1 MCWGVAEKGDGMSET
16 SIEGWREWGGWN
28 KHLEVTQ
35 VDSALVCSL
44 YQWGPG
50 PWALG
55 VYLSSWGTTT
65 HYSPPIMPHRA
76 PFLCLNWGAVCA
88 PMNYSIY
95 LLCCSEVCLE
105 KLLQT
110 ASCPHVRLLIC
121 TKSYMFSLIVLR
133 ICWNPPVFTCFC
145 DVHCIVPVLPPSP
158 SSFCMA
164 SLWDMWYICYPD
176 RPCLPALIFRQLESL
191 YMSVMP
197 HQNCW
202 EGWVQLVW
210 G

>member
-1 MCWGVAEKGDGMSET
+1 M
-16 SIEGWREWGGWN
+16 EGRGGGWN

-35 VDSALVCSL
+35 VDSGLVCSL

-55 VYLSSWGTTT
+55 VYLSSWGTTA

-110 ASCPHVRLLIC
+110 PKCPRVYLLIC
-121 TKSYMFSLIVLR
+121 ANAEVFSLILTLLINVSWSLHIYNR
-133 ICWNPPVFTCFC
+133 PCLISLLAGYASTSMHSCYVDSLWS
-145 DVHCIVPVLPPSP
+145 LPPP
-158 SSFCMA
+158 FLSSCYMA
-164 SLWDMWYICYPD
+164 SLWDMWCACYPD
-176 RPCLPALIFRQLESL
+176 RPCLTALIFEQLESV
-191 YMSVMP
+191 YIMP
-197 HQNCW
+197 HPNSAK
-202 EGWVQLVW
+202 
-210 G
+210 

>member
-1 MCWGVAEKGDGMSET
+1 MFIYWRVVCWRVCVLGEGGRWERRRNEGDLDWRMEVKGAGA
-16 SIEGWREWGGWN
+16 GGN

-55 VYLSSWGTTT
+55 VYLSSWGTTA

-95 LLCCSEVCLE
+95 LLWALWGLFRETAPNIQMPTCAFPHLR
-105 KLLQT
+105 KLGGL
-110 ASCPHVRLLIC
+110 
-121 TKSYMFSLIVLR
+121 FSL
-133 ICWNPPVFTCFC
+133 
-145 DVHCIVPVLPPSP
+145 SP
-158 SSFCMA
+158 DSFGA
-164 SLWDMWYICYPD
+164 FWSNWFWVSWY
-176 RPCLPALIFRQLESL
+176 L
-191 YMSVMP
+191 
-197 HQNCW
+197 QND
-202 EGWVQLVW
+202 LV
-210 G
+210 